1 MKEELDTGTTSIH
14 ITKDDIKLL
23 NKHDL
28 DNKQVSKAY
37 HTSVYEMDK
46 YRALRE
52 EKKNEIREKL
62 IKLDK
67 EASKFEI
74 DLQFTLNDEKRNDTN
89 IIDF

>member
-14 ITKDDIKLL
+14 ITKDDIKIL

-28 DNKQVSKAY
+28 ANKQVSKAY

-46 YRALRE
+46 YRKLRK
-52 EKKNEIREKL
+52 EKKDEIREKL
-62 IKLDK
+62 IKLEK

-74 DLQFTLNDEKRNDTN
+74 DLQFTLNDEKRDGSN